1 MKSPFGIVLAL
12 CLMLATLTVAQKSN
26 VTTLKKTLNKVQQ
39 KKSSARTQLKETRK
53 KVRAVKGD
61 IVEIDGRLQT
71 LEGALEQTT
80 ERLTSSIS
88 AQHRTAQELDAAT
101 KRLEAT
107 RKQVARRL
115 RWMYV
120 HGDASIVD
128 AIVGSESIGQLASRS
143 FLLQRIA
150 NADRQ
155 LFERFKAEQREVSV
169 KKARIDRLVE
179 EIAGLKRDQEIQHD
193 SLKEVRGEKADLLSQ
208 LRERQEDLER
218 LVRKLDAEEAS
229 IEARIRAFQSSRRG
243 PNMLP
248 PFSGRLGRPVNAGV
262 TSGFGMRFHP
272 ILKRQRMHTGIDFGA
287 RSGAPIFAAA
297 DGIVITATY
306 LSGYGN
312 TVIIDHGGNLSTL
325 YGHCSRLYVSSGQR
339 VRKGQSIAA
348 VGSTGLSTGPHL
360 HFEVR
365 INGRPVNPHSRI

>member
-1 MKSPFGIVLAL
+1 MTRRFGPAIAI
-12 CLMLATLTVAQKSN
+12 CLMLAVMTLGQKPN
-26 VTTLKKTLNKVQQ
+26 VGSLKKTLNKVQQ
-39 KKSSARTQLKETRK
+39 KKSNARTQLKETKK
-53 KVRAVKGD
+53 KVKAVKGD

-80 ERLTSSIS
+80 QRLTSSIS
-88 AQHRTAQELDAAT
+88 DQRQTALELEAAT

-107 RKQVARRL
+107 RSQVSRRL

-120 HGDASIVD
+120 HGDASIID

-150 NADRQ
+150 NADRD
-155 LFERFKAEQREVSV
+155 LFDRFKKEQRNVSA
-169 KKARIDRLVE
+169 KKARIDRLVL
-179 EIAGLKRDQEIQHD
+179 EIAGLKRDQEVQHA
-193 SLKEVRGEKADLLSQ
+193 SLKDVRGEKADLLAQ
-208 LRERQEDLER
+208 LKDRQEDLEK

-243 PNMLP
+243 PSALP
-248 PFSGRLGRPVNAGV
+248 PFTGRLGRPVNAGI
-262 TSGFGMRFHP
+262 TSGFGVRFHP
-272 ILKRQRMHTGIDFGA
+272 ILKRQRMHTGVDFGA
-287 RSGAPIFAAA
+287 PSGAPIYAAA
-297 DGIVITATY
+297 DGVVITATY

-312 TVIIDHGGNLSTL
+312 TVMIDHGGNLSTL
-325 YGHCSRLYVSSGQR
+325 YGHCSRLMVGSGQT
-339 VRKGQSIAA
+339 VKKGQVIAA

-365 INGRPVNPHSRI
+365 INGRPVNPLSRI